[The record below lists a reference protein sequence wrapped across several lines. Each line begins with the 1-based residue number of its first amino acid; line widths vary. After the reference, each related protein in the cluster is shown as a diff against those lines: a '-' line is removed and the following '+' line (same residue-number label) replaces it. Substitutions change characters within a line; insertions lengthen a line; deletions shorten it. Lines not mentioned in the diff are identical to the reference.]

1 MGTKWQGNEGAI
13 QRMRRN
19 GLQRRPE
26 RIGKYFQL
34 PRQRNWANTSKMVE
48 KNKDPT
54 AEKVGPFLFLFI
66 FFQEGW
72 CLEVEFG
79 GVFWQTFIQLNLL
92 KFISGI

>member
-1 MGTKWQGNEGAI
+1 
-13 QRMRRN
+13 MRRD

-26 RIGKYFQL
+26 RIGKHFQL

-48 KNKDPT
+48 KNKDPA
-54 AEKVGPFLFLFI
+54 AEKKGPPP
-66 FFQEGW
+66 FFQGGW

-79 GVFWQTFIQLNLL
+79 GVFWQTFIQLNLV

>member
-1 MGTKWQGNEGAI
+1 MRTKRQGNEEGAI
-13 QRMRRN
+13 QRMRRD

-26 RIGKYFQL
+26 RIGKHFQL

-48 KNKDPT
+48 KNKDPA
-54 AEKVGPFLFLFI
+54 AEKKAPPPF
-66 FFQEGW
+66 FFQGGW

-79 GVFWQTFIQLNLL
+79 GVFWQTFIQLNLV